1 MEEGVFP
8 HSRSKDDPDRMA
20 EERRLA
26 YVGITRA
33 KQRLYLLHAFRRT
46 LYGASETYPPS
57 QYLDDIPRHLVNGQ
71 GMRTRQ
77 QQARTTVR
85 QQADAR
91 ATAWSPPGRDR
102 PQPAAAA
109 PAQPPAAR
117 QTQFKPGQRV
127 SHGIFG
133 EGVVIKTELA
143 DDDEYVSVAFPGR
156 GIKKLMASMAKLQV
170 VGL

>member
-1 MEEGVFP
+1 M
-8 HSRSKDDPDRMA
+8 
-20 EERRLA
+20 
-26 YVGITRA
+26 
-33 KQRLYLLHAFRRT
+33 
-46 LYGASETYPPS
+46 YPPS
-57 QYLDDIPRHLVNGQ
+57 QYLDDIPRHLINGQ

-91 ATAWSPPGRDR
+91 ATVWSPSGRDR

-109 PAQPPAAR
+109 PAQPLPTRMA
-117 QTQFKPGQRV
+117 QFKAGQRV
-127 SHGIFG
+127 NHGIFG

-143 DDDEYVSVAFPGR
+143 DDDEYVSVAFPGK

-170 VGL
+170 VRS